1 MKTELDALHIKESS
15 IHTLCEEYR
24 KNNQIDPKMYE
35 AYSVKRGLRNTDGTG
50 VLAGLTNICNVHG
63 YVINEGEREPV
74 EGWLSYR
81 GINVED
87 IVAGCVAGNRFGFEE
102 TVYLLLFGQLPTRE
116 ELERFMVLMGKFR
129 DIPPTFFE
137 DMILKAP
144 SNNIMNKLARSV
156 LALYSFDDL
165 AEDLTME
172 SEMVKALK
180 LIARL
185 PNIMVKAYQVKI
197 SHFEHQSMILHPTV
211 PEHSTAESILSLLRP
226 DRQFTDEEAKL
237 LDICM
242 ILHAEHGG
250 GNNST
255 FACRVVSS
263 SGTDTYAAIA
273 SALSSLKGPLHGG
286 ANIAVMQMFADIQR
300 NVRRWDDEGEVA
312 DYLAKLLRREAGD
325 HSGKIYG
332 MGHPVYTISDPRARI
347 LKENARV
354 LAEKKGYGDEF
365 HLVELVERLTPEV
378 FAKIKGSDKPM
389 CANVDMYSGFV
400 YKTLDIPV
408 DLYTPLFAAARIS
421 GWIAHRIEE
430 VCGNSRIIRPAYR
443 VVYDKRNYIPMS
455 AR

>member
-1 MKTELDALHIKESS
+1 
-15 IHTLCEEYR
+15 
-24 KNNQIDPKMYE
+24 MYE
-35 AYSVKRGLRNTDGTG
+35 TYSVKRGLRNADGTG

-74 EGWLSYR
+74 EGRLSYR
-81 GINVED
+81 GIDVED
-87 IVAGCVAGNRFGFEE
+87 IVAGCVAENRFGFEE

-116 ELERFMVLMGKFR
+116 ELDRFMVLMGKFR

-144 SNNIMNKLARSV
+144 SSNIMNKLARSV

-211 PEHSTAESILSLLRP
+211 PEQSTAESILSLLRP

-255 FACRVVSS
+255 F
-263 SGTDTYAAIA
+263 T
-273 SALSSLKGPLHGG
+273 
-286 ANIAVMQMFADIQR
+286 
-300 NVRRWDDEGEVA
+300 
-312 DYLAKLLRREAGD
+312 
-325 HSGKIYG
+325 
-332 MGHPVYTISDPRARI
+332 
-347 LKENARV
+347 
-354 LAEKKGYGDEF
+354 
-365 HLVELVERLTPEV
+365 
-378 FAKIKGSDKPM
+378 
-389 CANVDMYSGFV
+389 
-400 YKTLDIPV
+400 
-408 DLYTPLFAAARIS
+408 
-421 GWIAHRIEE
+421 
-430 VCGNSRIIRPAYR
+430 
-443 VVYDKRNYIPMS
+443 
-455 AR
+455 